1 METTNI
7 NKALTNLELN
17 KYINLYIN
25 ECIRKRKRTDDVNY
39 IKSKRPRTDNL
50 SELKTLFK

>member
-1 METTNI
+1 METTN
-7 NKALTNLELN
+7 KTLTNLELD